1 MSSVISP
8 PASPVVPSTP
18 RLQPRGR
25 GLLIGAN
32 FRTTLKAPQANQLRW
47 FLTTLG
53 MIIGVAAVIAIVT
66 LTQGV
71 SATVNQRLAGLGT
84 NTLAIQSGATSRN
97 GAFGAEGTAQTL
109 TMSDVQ
115 ALATVPHMANI
126 SPVIGVG
133 TQVIYQ
139 SNLSMRNLRL

>member
-1 MSSVISP
+1 MRMSHFPLDVY
-8 PASPVVPSTP
+8 T
-18 RLQPRGR
+18 
-25 GLLIGAN
+25 
-32 FRTTLKAPQANQLRW
+32 
-47 FLTTLG
+47 
-53 MIIGVAAVIAIVT
+53 
-66 LTQGV
+66 
-71 SATVNQRLAGLGT
+71 TVNQRLAGLGT

-115 ALATVPHMANI
+115 ALATIPHMANI

-133 TQVIYQ
+133 TQVIYPTICPMQGCHQ